1 MTSRQRNSQ
10 EDTNYRVL
18 RLLQDNPNL
27 SQRELASALGISL
40 GGLNYCLQ
48 ALLGKGLIKV
58 QNFQSSKR
66 KLAYAYL
73 LTPSGMA
80 EKAVLT
86 SRFLKRKM
94 VEYESLKPRKQSA
107 SAPTEKG
114 APAAKAK
121 TYVEQEADFKKRQV
135 EAAEREAAQKK
146 KADEVAENKQNCEQV
161 RVQLKVLQAG
171 GRVTQTNAQGERE
184 YMSDAQIGQ
193 EIERLNK
200 AEASLCR

>member
-48 ALLGKGLIKV
+48 ALLGNGLIKV

-94 VEYESLKPRKQSA
+94 AEYESLKAEIA
-107 SAPTEKG
+107 S
-114 APAAKAK
+114 
-121 TYVEQEADFKKRQV
+121 
-135 EAAEREAAQKK
+135 
-146 KADEVAENKQNCEQV
+146 
-161 RVQLKVLQAG
+161 LQAAAN
-171 GRVTQTNAQGERE
+171 RA
-184 YMSDAQIGQ
+184 DAT
-193 EIERLNK
+193 
-200 AEASLCR
+200 

>member
-94 VEYESLKPRKQSA
+94 VEYENLKAEIA
-107 SAPTEKG
+107 S
-114 APAAKAK
+114 
-121 TYVEQEADFKKRQV
+121 
-135 EAAEREAAQKK
+135 
-146 KADEVAENKQNCEQV
+146 
-161 RVQLKVLQAG
+161 LQAAAN
-171 GRVTQTNAQGERE
+171 QA
-184 YMSDAQIGQ
+184 DAT
-193 EIERLNK
+193 
-200 AEASLCR
+200 

>member
-10 EDTNYRVL
+10 EDTNCRVL

-94 VEYESLKPRKQSA
+94 VEYESLK
-107 SAPTEKG
+107 
-114 APAAKAK
+114 
-121 TYVEQEADFKKRQV
+121 
-135 EAAEREAAQKK
+135 AEIA
-146 KADEVAENKQNCEQV
+146 
-161 RVQLKVLQAG
+161 LLQAAAN
-171 GRVTQTNAQGERE
+171 QA
-184 YMSDAQIGQ
+184 DAT
-193 EIERLNK
+193 
-200 AEASLCR
+200 